1 MRPLLNLTLPVF
13 NEAAHLAR
21 SMARLV
27 AAVQEQP
34 QWRWELVIA
43 DNGSTDATLAEAQ
56 RVARGLDGFRRA
68 ERCEDEA
75 NDVPGGLSVR
85 VVHLPQPGRGG
96 ALQAVWL
103 GTDAE
108 VVSYMDIDLSTDL
121 AHLPELIRVILEGR
135 ADLAIGSRLLPA
147 SRTTRGWKREWIS
160 RCYNQLLRRVLGL
173 RTHDAQC
180 GFKALSR
187 EAARG
192 LLPQLQDPGFF
203 FDTELLVLA
212 QQQGWRI
219 AEIPV
224 RWIDD
229 PDSRVRLVRTIR
241 ADLAGVW
248 RLRRSGGGRRAKV
261 RQPGDLRNPC
271 SGRPGRVP

>member
-1 MRPLLNLTLPVF
+1 MRPLVNLTLPVF
-13 NEAAHLAR
+13 NEAAQLAL
-21 SMARLV
+21 STTRLMV
-27 AAVQEQP
+27 VLDQQS

-56 RVARGLDGFRRA
+56 RVARGLGGLPG
-68 ERCEDEA
+68 EDRGDAEA
-75 NDVPGGLSVR
+75 NHVLGERSVR

-103 GTDAE
+103 GSDAE
-108 VVSYMDIDLSTDL
+108 VLSFMDIDLSTDL
-121 AHLPELIRVILEGR
+121 AHLPELLRTILEGR
-135 ADLAIGSRLLPA
+135 ADVAIGSRLLPA

-187 EAARG
+187 AAARA
-192 LLPQLQDPGFF
+192 LLPQVQDQGFF
-203 FDTELLVLA
+203 FDTELLALA

-224 RWIDD
+224 RWVDD
-229 PDSRVRLVRTIR
+229 PDSRVRLFRTIR

-248 RLRRSGGGRRAKV
+248 RLRRSGGVRRAMV
-261 RQPGDLRNPC
+261 RRAGELRSPC
-271 SGRPGRVP
+271 SARADRAP

>member
-1 MRPLLNLTLPVF
+1 MRPWVNLTLPVF
-13 NEAAHLAR
+13 NEAAQLAL
-21 SMARLV
+21 STARLMV
-27 AAVQEQP
+27 VLDQQS
-34 QWRWELVIA
+34 QWRWELVMA
-43 DNGSTDATLAEAQ
+43 DNGSTDGTFVEAQ
-56 RVARGLDGFRRA
+56 RVIRAVDRTGSAARRLADTNPAPRGLSLRA
-68 ERCEDEA
+68 IR
-75 NDVPGGLSVR
+75 
-85 VVHLPQPGRGG
+85 LPQPGRGE
-96 ALQAVWL
+96 ALKTAWL
-103 GTDAE
+103 DTDAD

-160 RCYNQLLRRVLGL
+160 RCYNQILRCVLGL

-187 EAARG
+187 EAARA
-192 LLPQLQDPGFF
+192 LLPQVRDRGFF
-203 FDTELLVLA
+203 FDTELLFLA

-219 AEIPV
+219 AEVPV

-248 RLRRSGGGRRAKV
+248 RLRRAGGGRRAVV
-261 RQPGDLRNPC
+261 RRTGELRSPY
-271 SGRPGRVP
+271 SARADRVP